1 MRQMRHL
8 PLFWGMMHQAVG
20 GMVALN
26 WMVSSQPQD
35 VLWGTSCPH
44 RIADPVSRHIYTV
57 TCTRTIASRN
67 ANAGDWGFPYRQVA
81 IVLADLLRCD
91 VGKLS
96 VLGPSDRQK
105 YKATRRPRH
114 HPRPAN
120 SPAKQRGSRP
130 SHSDG
135 LLTGNGHFGGGD
147 RGRAWRRC
155 WRLVTRAEAG
165 TLKCLARAVFGSM
178 AGRFTALVAMLY
190 WRL

>member
-1 MRQMRHL
+1 
-8 PLFWGMMHQAVG
+8 
-20 GMVALN
+20 
-26 WMVSSQPQD
+26 MVSSQPQD
-35 VLWGTSCPH
+35 VLWGTS
-44 RIADPVSRHIYTV
+44 RIASQILSVAIYILSHV
-57 TCTRTIASRN
+57 PEPSPAATRMPATGAFLI
-67 ANAGDWGFPYRQVA
+67 A

-105 YKATRRPRH
+105 TRQPADPAIIRDPRI
-114 HPRPAN
+114 PRKTKGFP
-120 SPAKQRGSRP
+120 PP
-130 SHSDG
+130 HSDG